1 MESNYK
7 NFEDT
12 EENKL
17 IYTSLHREYVI
28 LILLIFA
35 FANMRYTI

>member
-28 LILLIFA
+28 LIIFIV
-35 FANMRYTI
+35 FFV